1 MRRRIAVIMAA
12 AAIAWSGPLGAQAPD
27 SGERAPVGRS
37 QTPAAPTPGVAPR
50 IAPAPRP
57 APTPQTGPRT
67 TPAPQTAPVEATAP
81 VTRPPAVQAELVEK
95 SVKDS
100 IRSLDLQTE
109 LNAPET
115 DKPDTRPTRIAPI
128 KIPAE
133 ALWIAL
139 ILAVALLLYSLREE
153 LMNLIRPAQTGWEAP
168 AQGTGEVKIG
178 SETDAL
184 SAADRLSREGNFV
197 EAMHVLLLHSL
208 AEIRRQLG
216 EKFADSLTS
225 REIVRVARLTAAAR
239 SALRD
244 IVAAVERTYFGP
256 YPAAAGDYATCR
268 HNFETLQQALRGGA
282 TA

>member
-1 MRRRIAVIMAA
+1 MRRIAVIIIAA
-12 AAIAWSGPLGAQAPD
+12 AALAWSAPLAAQAPD

-37 QTPAAPTPGVAPR
+37 ETPGGPTSRSAPTPRTAPE
-50 IAPAPRP
+50 
-57 APTPQTGPRT
+57 PRT
-67 TPAPQTAPVEATAP
+67 VPVERAP
-81 VTRPPAVQAELVEK
+81 PVSRPPTVQAELVEK
-95 SVKDS
+95 AVKDS

-109 LNAPET
+109 LVAPET
-115 DKPDTRPTRIAPI
+115 DKPDSQPTRLTPI
-128 KIPAE
+128 RIPQE
-133 ALWIAL
+133 ALWVAL

-168 AQGTGEVKIG
+168 PPGTGEVKIG

-184 SAADRLSREGNFV
+184 SAADRLGREGNFV

-225 REIVRVARLTAAAR
+225 REIVRVARLTTAAR
-239 SALRD
+239 TALRD

-268 HNFETLQQALRGGA
+268 QNFETLQQALRGGA
-282 TA
+282 PA